1 MSNQAEMSFID
12 HLEELRGHIGRSLAA
27 IGVFAIL
34 AFLAKSFIFDILIFG
49 PKEAWFPTYVGFC
62 KGSKAFGFGEALCFS
77 PAAFE
82 VIVVDPMAQF
92 LSHIKVSI
100 VVGLIVAFPY
110 VFYEIWKFIE
120 PALHENEK
128 KYTKGVVIISSF
140 LFLLGVCF
148 GYFILCPFS
157 LNFFSNYTV
166 SAEVTNTWRLTSYVS
181 LIATLVLAAGVMFEL
196 PMVVY
201 FLSKVGIATPEAMR
215 EYRKHAFVAILLVSA
230 VITPPDIISQ
240 LLVGCPVYLL
250 YEMSI
255 FISARV
261 QRKELALEKAEEEK
275 SKLK

>member
-12 HLEELRGHIGRSLAA
+12 HLEELRGHIARSLAS
-27 IGVFAIL
+27 IGVFAVV

-49 PKEAWFPTYVGFC
+49 PKESWFPTYIGLC
-62 KGSKAFGFGEALCFS
+62 NASKYLGFGEVLCFS

-82 VIVVDPMAQF
+82 IIVTNPMAQF
-92 LSHIKVSI
+92 LSHIKVSL
-100 VVGLIVAFPY
+100 VVGFIVAFPY

-120 PALHENEK
+120 PGLLEDEK
-128 KYTKGVVIISSF
+128 KYTKGVVAISSL
-140 LFLLGVCF
+140 LFLMGVCF
-148 GYFILCPFS
+148 GYFVLCPFS
-157 LNFFSNYTV
+157 LNFFSNYSV
-166 SAEVTNTWRLTSYVS
+166 SAAVTNTWRLTAYVS

-230 VITPPDIISQ
+230 VITPPDVISQ

-261 QRKELALEKAEEEK
+261 ARKELEREKRESLTE
-275 SKLK
+275 

>member
-12 HLEELRGHIGRSLAA
+12 HLEELRGHIARSLAS
-27 IGVFAIL
+27 IGVFAII

-49 PKEAWFPTYVGFC
+49 PKESWFPTYIGLCNV
-62 KGSKAFGFGEALCFS
+62 SNYFGFGEVLCFS

-82 VIVVDPMAQF
+82 IIVTDPMAQF
-92 LSHIKVSI
+92 LSHIKVSL
-100 VVGLIVAFPY
+100 VVGFIVAFPY

-120 PALHENEK
+120 PGLLENEK
-128 KYTKGVVIISSF
+128 KYTKGVVGISSL
-140 LFLLGVCF
+140 LFLMGVCF
-148 GYFILCPFS
+148 GYFVLCPFS

-166 SAEVTNTWRLTSYVS
+166 SAEVTNTWRLTAYVS

-230 VITPPDIISQ
+230 VITPPDVISQ

-261 QRKELALEKAEEEK
+261 VQKELEQERKESLIK
-275 SKLK
+275 